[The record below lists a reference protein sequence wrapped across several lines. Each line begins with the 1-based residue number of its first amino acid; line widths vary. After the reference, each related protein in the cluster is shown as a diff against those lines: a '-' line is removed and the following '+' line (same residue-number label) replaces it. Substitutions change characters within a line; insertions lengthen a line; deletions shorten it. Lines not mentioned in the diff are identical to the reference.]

1 MVTALV
7 FAIVLSGSAAQF
19 EVEFEAQVEVEVEN
33 RDQNLVQV
41 LSQSPDSTSAQL
53 ITAGYR
59 HFQANR
65 YDEARG
71 YFDRAHVAAIRDN
84 ESRRELLAMWYN
96 VLIENRQYRYESA
109 LVGSIRLY
117 DLSAAR
123 SDTLMMMRALFEKG
137 HVFYENNDTEKA
149 HEVYGEIQEL
159 AEGVGNRRFLAN
171 ATRIMGQLHSR
182 MRQVDAAMEKYSTSI
197 DLYKDMNDTT
207 SLIRAY
213 NFAAVLYNENHDINT
228 SIHYSRMAMELSEA
242 SGNIVMLATQLFNL
256 SNSYSAMGDYVS
268 ALQFAKRSLE
278 FRRNL
283 HLPLSLS
290 YSLYQIANLYYKT
303 GQFELAL
310 AFNEECIAIE
320 RKHLTP
326 AELIYTLTQG
336 AAIFEM
342 LDRHEDARRYS
353 REAIDISYRYN
364 AWHRISAP
372 MRNLARSY
380 ITGNEPEKAIELLNE
395 GLAMIDSTGQDDIL
409 GDFYLFRGI
418 AYNLTG
424 NHTGALDD
432 YKNAIAHIKTF
443 PLRIVPPSYYFHLA
457 RGYRHLGSDSAY
469 VYAREF
475 IESNNRYRENIR
487 LSAGLRAGFMSRF
500 IDQYHEIARWYLEDL
515 QDVVQAYNIIEQA
528 RARTFAESVADAAT
542 DFSSDLDDDLQAE
555 LKEAEARLQKSELD
569 VNRLQTEEAAR
580 ESELDVNR
588 LKTEEAARE
597 LRDAGL
603 AYEVVISKIRSSDV
617 VYDRFHNPEPLTMS
631 QARKLIDRNTAVI
644 SYAFTSTHLIGIAF
658 SATRSTHWTVE
669 FDQAPGAGSLAS
681 SITDFRSAIESGQ
694 PVAEI
699 NIPGAELAAMLIDPA
714 GEVTD
719 GMTNLIIVTD
729 GPLSYLPFEALPRGD
744 SYLIS
749 EFNLKY
755 APSMTVYSLLP
766 EERTGYDRD
775 MFILSNPDFGD
786 PEEYSLF
793 VNTPATRLPHTRIEA
808 DSVASRFSRVS
819 RYHGAGANEAV
830 FRAQDL
836 SRYRYLHL
844 ATHGVVNEQNPRMS
858 GLLLASAGHD
868 NPNGYDA
875 FLRVPEIHT
884 LNLNADLVV
893 LSACNTGLGQILKG
907 EGVLGLQRAF
917 FLAGTSSVMVSLW
930 SVQDRSTASLMARFY
945 RELHNL
951 GDQEN
956 T

>member
-1 MVTALV
+1 M
-7 FAIVLSGSAAQF
+7 S
-19 EVEFEAQVEVEVEN
+19 
-33 RDQNLVQV
+33 R
-41 LSQSPDSTSAQL
+41 DSTSAQL

-59 HFQANR
+59 HFQGSR
-65 YDEARG
+65 YDEARK
-71 YFDRAHVAAIRDN
+71 YFDRALVSAIREND
-84 ESRRELLAMWYN
+84 SRRELMAMWYN
-96 VLIENRQYRYESA
+96 VWIENREFRFESA
-109 LVGSIRLY
+109 LEGSIRLY
-117 DLSAAR
+117 DLSVAR
-123 SDTLMMMRALFEKG
+123 ADTIMMIRALFEKG
-137 HVFYENNDTEKA
+137 NVFYENNEYEKA
-149 HEVYGEIQEL
+149 HEVYDEIQDL
-159 AEGVGNRRFLAN
+159 AERVGSRRFLAQSI
-171 ATRIMGQLHSR
+171 RIMGQLYSR
-182 MRQVDAAMEKYSTSI
+182 TRQVDAAMDKFRTSI
-197 DLYKDMNDTT
+197 EIYKATEDTT
-207 SLIRAY
+207 SLIFTY
-213 NFAAVLYNENHDINT
+213 NFVAVLYNDNYDLNT
-228 SIHYSRMAMELSEA
+228 SIRYSRMAMELSEA
-242 SGNIVMLATQLFNL
+242 SGNTTQLATQLYNL
-256 SNSYSAMGDYVS
+256 SNSYSALGDYMT
-268 ALQFAKRSLE
+268 ALQYAMRSLE
-278 FRRNL
+278 LRRNL
-283 HLPLSLS
+283 QLPRIVS

-364 AWHRISAP
+364 AWHRIIHP

-380 ITGNEPEKAIELLNE
+380 ITGNEPDKAIELLNE
-395 GLAMIDSTGQDDIL
+395 GLALIDSTGQDEIL
-409 GDFYLFRGI
+409 GDLYLLRGI
-418 AYNLTG
+418 AYNQTG

-432 YKNAIAHIKTF
+432 YKNAIAHIKTY

-469 VYAREF
+469 VFAREF
-475 IESNNRYRENIR
+475 IITNDRYRENIR

-500 IDQYHEIARWYLEDL
+500 VDQYHEIARWYLEDL
-515 QDVVQAYNIIEQA
+515 QDVVQAYDIIEQA

-542 DFSSDLDDDLQAE
+542 DFSSALDVALLAE
-555 LKEAEARLQKSELD
+555 LKEAEARLQKAELD
-569 VNRLQTEEAAR
+569 VNRLQSEEAAW
-580 ESELDVNR
+580 
-588 LKTEEAARE
+588 E

-603 AYEVVISKIRSSDV
+603 AHEVVISKIRSSVD
-617 VYDRFHNPEPLTMS
+617 VYDRFHNPDPLTMS

-658 SATRSTHWTVE
+658 SDTRSTHWTVE
-669 FDQAPGAGSLAS
+669 FDHISGPGPEGLAK

-694 PVAEI
+694 PLADI
-699 NIPGAELAAMLIDPA
+699 NRPGSELAAVLIDPA
-714 GEVTD
+714 ADVTD
-719 GMTNLIIVTD
+719 GKANLIIVTD

-749 EFNLKY
+749 DFNVKY
-755 APSMTVYSLLP
+755 VPSMTVYSLLP
-766 EERTGYDRD
+766 GERTGYDRD
-775 MFILSNPDFGD
+775 IFILSNPDFGD
-786 PEEYSLF
+786 PEEYSMF
-793 VNTPATRLPHTRIEA
+793 VNAPLTRLPHTRIEA
-808 DSVASRFSRVS
+808 DSVASRFERVT
-819 RYHGAGANEAV
+819 RYHGAGATESV
-830 FRAQDL
+830 MLSQDL

-858 GLLLASAGHD
+858 GLLLASAGED

-875 FLRVPEIHT
+875 FLRVPDIHT

-945 RELHNL
+945 RELNNL
-951 GDQEN
+951 GDQQN
-956 T
+956 TWRYRMAGLFSSEPEKFGHKARALRNAKLEMINDPRFSHPRHWAGFVIIGR